1 MFVISG
7 LHKLYLL
14 QRSVFMKRINVRLIF
29 PAVLLIL
36 FAGACNTGTESDS
49 TGKTKKI
56 DSALV
61 TKGEISFEKNCA
73 TCHGFRQDGIGPQ
86 LSGITG
92 KVSASW
98 LQTFIKDPAGVIASG
113 DKYAVQLHQKYKAM
127 MPPFIALGDE
137 EIDAVIAF
145 LDTKPAVAVSGNAD
159 TAAIT
164 NPYPDVIP
172 SSEIAITLHPFIQI
186 PASASTAPLARITK
200 LTYQPGT
207 NDLFVVDLRG
217 KLYRIVKDKPEVYMD
232 MEKLKPHF
240 ISKPGLASGFGSFA
254 FHPEFMKN
262 GLLYTTHT
270 EAPGSGIADF
280 KYHDSVKVTLQWV
293 LTEWKVTDPKAL
305 VFSGTGREM
314 LRVNMVKDIHGVQEI
329 LFNPLA
335 TPADKDYGI
344 LYIGVGDGG
353 SVENG
358 FPMLPHNT
366 KNIWGTVIRIDPR
379 GNNSRNKQYGIP
391 EDNPFVQAA
400 DTTLLK
406 EIYCYGFRNP
416 HRITWTKDGKML
428 VFNIGQRDIE
438 SIYSV
443 KPGGDYG
450 WPLREGNFSIN
461 PYGDINK
468 VYALPP
474 DDSIYH
480 ITYPV
485 AAYDHDEGKAIS
497 GGFEYTGAIASLK
510 GKIIFGDIP
519 TGRIFYIEN
528 KEIQKGKLAPIKA
541 LHIMIDGDSTT
552 LAKACGN
559 ERVEVRL
566 GEDAKGVL
574 YVLTKADGKIYK
586 LTNAD
591 ANVKKR

>member
-1 MFVISG
+1 
-7 LHKLYLL
+7 
-14 QRSVFMKRINVRLIF
+14 MKCINVRLML

-36 FAGACNTGTESDS
+36 FGEACNTGIQNDTTD
-49 TGKTKKI
+49 KTTKT

-61 TKGEISFEKNCA
+61 AKGEISFEKNCA
-73 TCHGFRQDGIGPQ
+73 TCHNFRQDGIGPQ
-86 LSGITG
+86 LSGVTS

-98 LQTFIKDPAGVIASG
+98 LHTFIKDPSVMIASG

-127 MPPFIALGDE
+127 MPPFISLGDE
-137 EIDAVIAF
+137 EIDAIIAF
-145 LDTKPAVAVSGNAD
+145 LDTKQAIADAGDTD
-159 TAAIT
+159 TAAIS
-164 NPYPDVIP
+164 NPYPGIIP
-172 SSEIAITLHPFIQI
+172 FSDITINLHPFVQI
-186 PASASTAPLARITK
+186 PASASAAPMARITK

-207 NDLFVVDLRG
+207 SDLFVVDLRG
-217 KLYRIVKDKPEVYMD
+217 KLYRIVNNKPEVYMD

-254 FHPEFMKN
+254 FHPGFITN

-270 EAPGSGIADF
+270 ESPGSAAADF
-280 KYHDSVKVTLQWV
+280 KYDDSIKVTLQWV
-293 LTEWKVTDPKAL
+293 LTEWKVTDPKAP
-305 VFSGTGREM
+305 VFSGTGREI
-314 LRVNMVKDIHGVQEI
+314 LRVNMVRDIHGVQEI
-329 LFNPLA
+329 IFNPLA
-335 TPADKDYGI
+335 KSSDKDYGM

-353 SVENG
+353 SVEDG

-391 EDNPFVQAA
+391 QDNPFVQDA

-416 HRITWTKDGKML
+416 HRITWTKNGKML
-428 VFNIGQRDIE
+428 VFNIGQHDIE
-438 SIYSV
+438 SIYNV

-468 VYALPP
+468 IHALPP

-497 GGFEYTGAIASLK
+497 GGFEYTGAISLLK

-528 KEIQKGKLAPIKA
+528 KEIQKGKLAPIKE
-541 LHIMIDGDSTT
+541 LRIKIDGSPAT

-566 GEDAKGVL
+566 GEDAKGEL

-586 LTNAD
+586 L
-591 ANVKKR
+591 ANIK